1 MSLLNAQLGLWL
13 NNIALIAITG
23 MAKIKVSKEESGSSD
38 FVEQRRAA
46 LERWVTCSIVCIHRS
61 VFIVMQLFV
70 L

>member
-46 LERWVTCSIVCIHRS
+46 LERWVTCSIVCIHWS
-61 VFIVMQLFV
+61 VL